1 MILNGLSEEKRNKIL
16 GYLNLV
22 IKKNNDLNLTKI
34 DTVEQGIILH
44 IEDSLSVLQDLSLE
58 DGPFLDIGT
67 GGGFPGVPLAIASD
81 RTGVLIDSIAKKAH
95 AVEEMVHELG
105 IEKQIYVHAI
115 RSEDFALEHAR
126 QFSTVVS
133 RAVAALPVVEEFACP
148 FLSNGGRFI
157 AMRGK
162 LNQTDLDASLKAA
175 EIFGLEL
182 ESKRHFLLNDL
193 YERNILIFIKT
204 KESKISLPRRNGM
217 AQKRPIVK

>member
-44 IEDSLSVLQDLSLE
+44 IEDSLSVLQDLSLG

-175 EIFGLEL
+175 EILGLEL
-182 ESKRHFLLNDL
+182 ESKRQFLLNDL